1 MKRIAVSQRGV
12 GTLCLTMLLVYFT
25 AQIAMAPPVPGA
37 TALVRI
43 SILLR
48 CLILARSSATGLD
61 SVATGLDLLTSKHI
75 SFTSGNI
82 MTNGS
87 PATSGELE
95 RKSGSHQ
102 DVTSAI
108 AAHGLPVHTPA
119 EQLVNGQQQQMTPCE
134 TAKDLKDLEFKD
146 AYDTLMH
153 PQQHYIYDTHSSPG
167 LISSHARYTY
177 DPHSSSAQ
185 SHARLEEEDN
195 TKHVFV
201 SDPTESLSF
210 AASRQRGRSLLRET
224 YWPKQNRQPLPPRV
238 GGGGGGSR
246 SGGLLK
252 CQHPDCPRIAGF
264 FLSPRPRLSKSES
277 QPPINNEL
285 ASSFNEVTSSAS
297 SVYLDRGKTLLRRYS
312 SSIQA
317 LVRLL

>member
-1 MKRIAVSQRGV
+1 MKRIAVAQRGV
-12 GTLCLTMLLVYFT
+12 GTLCLTMLLMYFT
-25 AQIAMAPPVPGA
+25 AQIAMAAPVPGA
-37 TALVRI
+37 AALVRI

-48 CLILARSSATGLD
+48 CIILARSSATGLD
-61 SVATGLDLLTSKHI
+61 SVATGLDLLSSKHI
-75 SFTSGNI
+75 SFPSGNI

-95 RKSGSHQ
+95 RKPGSPQ
-102 DVTSAI
+102 DVASAI
-108 AAHGLPVHTPA
+108 AALGSPVHMQP
-119 EQLVNGQQQQMTPCE
+119 EQLDNCQQQPMTPCE
-134 TAKDLKDLEFKD
+134 TAEELKDLEFKD

-153 PQQHYIYDTHSSPG
+153 PQQRYTYDTHSSPG
-167 LISSHARYTY
+167 LMSAHARYTY
-177 DPHSSSAQ
+177 DPHSSAALK
-185 SHARLEEEDN
+185 SHARHEGEDS

-201 SDPTESLSF
+201 SGPTESPSF

-224 YWPKQNRQPLPPRV
+224 YWPKQNRQPPPPRV

-285 ASSFNEVTSSAS
+285 ATLNEVTSSAS
-297 SVYLDRGKTLLRRYS
+297 VYLDRGKALLRRFS
-312 SSIQA
+312 GSAQA
-317 LVRLL
+317 LLRLS